1 MQTAEPVRLVIWDLD
16 ETFWGGTLTEGGISF
31 RPETRDIVTELARRG
46 IVSSICSKNDFDQV
60 RQVLTGH
67 GVWDYFVFPSID
79 WTPKGRRVAALVEA
93 IQLRPATVMFIDDNP
108 SNLAEVRDAVPGI
121 QARDHTFVSEIL
133 AHPLFKGKDD
143 SALKRLQQ
151 YKLLEKRK
159 ADEAG
164 AGVDVVQFLRDSE
177 IRVELDFDIEGNLD
191 RAVELINRT
200 NQLNFTKARL
210 SDDPETARRELRA
223 TLAAYHRQAALV
235 RVKDRYGDHGYCG
248 IYVHCTEERRLQHF
262 AFSCRILGM
271 GVERWLYNE
280 LGRPAI
286 EITGEVLSNL
296 FAETPA
302 VDWINQGP
310 ATPGRAAAKPGPRV
324 VARGGCDLA
333 AIMHYFAATSH
344 DAVCEY
350 HLFRN
355 GTAYRVEHGALLPYL
370 IDGLTPAQAEAAAA
384 LGYQLN
390 DFQSS
395 MFERT
400 DGAQVVLLSFAT
412 DAIFPLWRHRTSG
425 LTVPFLLRNAEEGD
439 ARVLDPKHFPQ
450 DEHRAW
456 ALEKQQLLRDEYDY
470 LGLIG
475 EEAFKQ
481 NLSYLLR
488 NLPSQTRVFV
498 IEQNEKWI
506 GAPRAIPLRTL
517 AVNRWLREVAAQSPN
532 VTCIATSRHVH
543 DASDLGTEGH
553 PHIHFSR
560 AVYHRLYREIA
571 QQLAADHAASAV
583 LGSGRR

>member
-16 ETFWGGTLTEGGISF
+16 ETFWGGTLTEGGITF
-31 RPETRDIVTELARRG
+31 RPETRDIVIELARRG
-46 IVSSICSKNDFDQV
+46 IVSSICSKNDYDQV
-60 RQVLTGH
+60 RQVLTDH

-79 WTPKGRRVAALVEA
+79 WTPKGPRIAALIEA

-108 SNLAEVRDAVPGI
+108 SNLAEVRDMVPGI
-121 QARDHTFVSEIL
+121 QVRDHTFVPGIL

-151 YKLLEKRK
+151 YKLREKRK
-159 ADEAG
+159 ADEVG
-164 AGVDVVQFLRDSE
+164 AGTDVVQFLRDSE

-210 SDDPETARRELRA
+210 PDDPETARRELRE
-223 TLAAYHRQAALV
+223 TLAAYHRQGALV

-248 IYVHCTEERRLQHF
+248 IYVHCSEERRLQHY

-271 GVERWLYNE
+271 GVERWLYGE

-286 EITGEVLSNL
+286 DVTGEVLSDL
-296 FAETPA
+296 FIETPA
-302 VDWINQGP
+302 IDWINQ
-310 ATPGRAAAKPGPRV
+310 AAESPDTAIVDSGVRIT
-324 VARGGCDLA
+324 ARGGCDLA
-333 AIMHYFAATSH
+333 AVMHYFSATSH

-355 GTAYRVEHGALLPYL
+355 GMPYRVDHSALLPYM
-370 IDGLTPAQAEAAAA
+370 IDGLTPAQTEAAAQ
-384 LGYQLN
+384 LDYQPT
-390 DFQSS
+390 DFQSR

-400 DGAQVVLLSFAT
+400 DGAQVVLLSFST

-439 ARVLDPKHFPQ
+439 ARSLESKYFPQ
-450 DEHRAW
+450 DEHRTW
-456 ALEKQQLLRDEYDY
+456 ALGKQQLLKDEYDY

-481 NLSYLLR
+481 NLSGLLR
-488 NLPSQTRVFV
+488 NLPGQTRVFV
-498 IEQNEKWI
+498 IEQNEKGI
-506 GAPRAIPLRTL
+506 GAPRPIPLRTL
-517 AVNRWLREVAAQSPN
+517 ALNRWLREVCAQWPD
-532 VTCIATSRHVH
+532 VTCIATSKHVH
-543 DASDLGTEGH
+543 DVSDLGREGH
-553 PHIHFSR
+553 SHIHFSR
-560 AVYHRLYREIA
+560 LVYHRLYREIA
-571 QQLAADHAASAV
+571 QHLEADHAASTAR
-583 LGSGRR
+583 GSGRR

>member
-16 ETFWGGTLTEGGISF
+16 ETFWDGTLTEGGITF
-31 RPETRDIVTELARRG
+31 RPETRDIVIELARRG
-46 IVSSICSKNDFDQV
+46 IVSAICSKNDFDQV
-60 RQVLTGH
+60 RQVLTDH
-67 GVWDYFVFPSID
+67 GVWNTFVFPSID
-79 WTPKGRRVAALVEA
+79 WTPKGPRIAALIEA

-108 SNLAEVRDAVPGI
+108 SNLAEVRDMVPEI
-121 QARDHTFVSEIL
+121 QVREHTFVPEIL

-159 ADEAG
+159 ADEVSAG
-164 AGVDVVQFLRDSE
+164 TDVVQFLRDSA

-210 SDDPETARRELRA
+210 PDDPETARRELRE
-223 TLAAYHRQAALV
+223 TITAYHRQGALV

-248 IYVHCTEERRLQHF
+248 IYIHCSEERRLQHY

-286 EITGEVLSNL
+286 DVTGEVLSDL
-296 FAETPA
+296 FVETPA
-302 VDWINQGP
+302 IDWINQ
-310 ATPGRAAAKPGPRV
+310 AAEARDAAAMGSGPRIT
-324 VARGGCDLA
+324 ARGGCDLA
-333 AIMHYFAATSH
+333 AVMHYFAATSH

-370 IDGLTPAQAEAAAA
+370 IDGLTPAQSEAAAA
-384 LGYQLN
+384 LGYEPD
-390 DFQSS
+390 DFKSR

-400 DGAQVVLLSFAT
+400 DGTQVVLLSFST
-412 DAIFPLWRHRTSG
+412 DAIFPLWRHRASG

-439 ARVLDPKHFPQ
+439 ARSLATRHFPR
-450 DEHRAW
+450 DEYRAW
-456 ALEKQQLLRDEYDY
+456 ALEKQQLLKDEYDY

-481 NLSYLLR
+481 NLSRLLR
-488 NLPSQTRVFV
+488 SLPGDTRVFI
-498 IEQNEKWI
+498 IEQNEKGI
-506 GAPRAIPLRTL
+506 GAPQPIPLRTL
-517 AVNRWLREVAAQSPN
+517 AVNRWLREVCAQWPN
-532 VTCIATSRHVH
+532 VTCIATSKHVH
-543 DASDLGTEGH
+543 DASDVGTEGH
-553 PHIHFSR
+553 SHIHFSR
-560 AVYHRLYREIA
+560 LVYHRLYREIA
-571 QQLAADHAASAV
+571 HHLAADHAASTV
-583 LGSGRR
+583 RGSGRR